1 MTSDDNLT
9 MFVDPKIPAR
19 LGAPLLGFNPT
30 TTSQQ
35 SSATNTGVNISSQ
48 MNGVVSPPTFPVIV
62 FSHGMGSSFFPYSS
76 ICCDLASHGF
86 VVAALEHRDGSS
98 CCFLHRVAENGVKEG
113 DYDNYKT
120 YWIPYFLAPKDN
132 YPLRHKQVIKALK
145 KWNDNFS
152 YNNFLCTHSFL
163 AISLVFTTF

>member
-9 MFVDPKIPAR
+9 IFVDPKIPAR
-19 LGAPLLGFNPT
+19 LGAPLLGFNAT

-35 SSATNTGVNISSQ
+35 SSSTDTGFNIPSQ
-48 MNGVVSPPTFPVIV
+48 MNGVVAPPTFPVIV
-62 FSHGMGSSFFPYSS
+62 FSHGIGSSFFPYSS

-98 CCFLHRVAENGVKEG
+98 CCFLYRESGVKKG

-120 YWIPYFLAPKDN
+120 YWIPFFLAPKD
-132 YPLRHKQVIKALK
+132 YYYLRHRQVIKAHK
-145 KWNDNFS
+145 NG
-152 YNNFLCTHSFL
+152 T
-163 AISLVFTTF
+163 II